1 MSNRRVILLTAVAA
15 LAVAC
20 VSADALAAVAVRGGA
35 EQFAAG
41 VQRIAGVP

>member
-20 VSADALAAVAVRGGA
+20 VSADALAAAVAVRGGA
-35 EQFAAG
+35 VAVRGGA
-41 VQRIAGVP
+41 VAIRR